1 MPPRARLDLHRHPM
15 RVVTRRTG
23 LSADL
28 LRAWERRYEVVT
40 PSRSPG
46 GRRLYSDADIERLRL
61 LYRATL
67 AGRTIGQVAELPTPA
82 LATLVRQD
90 AVADA
95 PEHGAPHDG
104 AHTTRDAPALA
115 ADYLAACLAAVER
128 LDVTALDA
136 LLWRAAVALPG
147 DVLFDTLVASL
158 LDQAGTPWRGGALG
172 PRHAHLLRTAV
183 RRLLDGVIER
193 AGAAATSGT
202 LIVATPVGQGD
213 EMGALLMAAAATVEG
228 WRVMYLGA
236 DLNAADIADVARQTR
251 ARAVV
256 MSIVHPAGDRA
267 VSDEL
272 RWLRTGLAEQV
283 AIVVGGVG
291 AAAYAAVLD
300 DIGAGRLDD
309 LASLRVHLRTLGAGR
324 RRRVTGE

>member
-1 MPPRARLDLHRHPM
+1 M

-28 LRAWERRYEVVT
+28 LRAWERRHEVVT

-67 AGRTIGQVAELPTPA
+67 AGRTIGQVAELPTHA
-82 LATLVRQD
+82 LAALVRQD

-95 PEHGAPHDG
+95 PEDVAPHDR
-104 AHTTRDAPALA
+104 AHAALDAPALA
-115 ADYLAACLAAVER
+115 ADYLAGCVSAVER

-136 LLWRAAVALPG
+136 LLWRATVALPAN
-147 DVLFDTLVASL
+147 VLFDTFVARL
-158 LDQAGTPWRGGALG
+158 LDHAGTPWREGTLG
-172 PRHAHLLRTAV
+172 PRHGHLVRTAV

-193 AGAAATSGT
+193 TGAAATNGT

-213 EMGALLMAAAATVEG
+213 ETGALLIAAAATVEG
-228 WRVMYLGA
+228 WRVIYLGA
-236 DLNAADIADVARQTR
+236 DLPAADIADVARQTR

-256 MSIVHPAGDRA
+256 MSIVHPAGDRT

-272 RWLRTGLAEQV
+272 RRLRTGLAKGV

-291 AAAYAAVLD
+291 AVAYTTVLD
-300 DIGAGRLDD
+300 DIGAYRLDD
-309 LASLRVHLRTLGAGR
+309 LASLRVRLRTFGAG